1 MLQFYVAR
9 LIVGASP
16 PLAVDIDPCKV
27 LVGPP
32 AGYRS
37 NVVWIGRKSLC
48 DVVPCKKMGSLN
60 AKVVDLK
67 RSVLEDLAL
76 HGKSPLLH
84 VRIPWFLRDDHGD
97 ECALCLVYRRDSI
110 VGDEDLVRQFWRAG
124 HRLAGGCNGRAHR
137 VRIDVAGVV
146 DLAAFGRV
154 EEDSVT
160 PSNDCLVSAE
170 RPVSKAES
178 WSERLFRTVGGIA
191 PPAITVH
198 ASRWGNPLGQQRWIC
213 NAQSPVGVGLIQPSH
228 LVVRL
233 KGHGAEVPSNA
244 QVQCQAA
251 AHLPAVLHEGSKIG
265 EVVLVQISSLTWQ
278 TEWSGQEDTYTLI
291 VAEQKIGNRIA
302 SAAGGRWTPILGN
315 GIAITVLDE
324 TIAAAILIDQIAAI
338 CDVTK
343 VVCVEIALL
352 YPETIVS
359 PHRQCVLAVYERQ

>member
-9 LIVGASP
+9 LIVGTSP

-27 LVGPP
+27 LVGLP

-37 NVVWIGRKSLC
+37 EVIWIGRKSLC
-48 DVVPCKKMGSLN
+48 DVVTRKEMGSLI
-60 AKVVDLK
+60 AKIVDLK
-67 RSVLEDLAL
+67 CGVLEDLSL

-84 VRIPWFLRDDHGD
+84 VRILWILRDDHGD
-97 ECALCLVYRRDSI
+97 ELALCRGYRRDGV

-146 DLAAFGRV
+146 DLAALGRV

-160 PSNDCLVSAE
+160 PSNHCLVSAE

-178 WSERLFRTVGGIA
+178 RSKRLLRTVGGIA
-191 PPAITVH
+191 PPAISVH

-213 NAQSPVGVGLIQPSH
+213 NAQSTIRVRLVQPPH
-228 LVVRL
+228 LVVL
-233 KGHGAEVPSNA
+233 LEGHRAEVPSNA
-244 QVQCQAA
+244 QVHRQAA
-251 AHLPAVLHEGSKIG
+251 AHLPVVLHEGSKIG

-302 SAAGGRWTPILGN
+302 SAAGGCGTPVLGT
-315 GIAITVLDE
+315 GDE
-324 TIAAAILIDQIAAI
+324 TIAATILIDQIAAI

-359 PHRQCVLAVYERQ
+359 PHRQRVLAVYERQ